1 MLDRLLTLRAVA
13 RLLAVTRA
21 TLREWLARGDFPPP
35 VILHDGVRRWRSSA
49 VTAWLAALSRP
60 RKVNLPP
67 LAEEILQVLT
77 EAEGRWMVGSEVA
90 AQIGGDADN
99 ASGHWIK
106 CVRLLREEGHIE
118 THNRRGMRLQPTTDG
133 LDIG

>member
-21 TLREWLARGDFPPP
+21 TLREWLARGDFPAP

-60 RKVNLPP
+60 RKANLPP

-77 EAEGRWMVGSEVA
+77 EAEGLWMVASEVA
-90 AQIGGDADN
+90 GQVGGDADS
-99 ASGHWIK
+99 ASGHWK
-106 CVRLLREEGHIE
+106 RMVRLLRDDGLIE
-118 THNRRGMRLQPTTDG
+118 THKRNGIRLVPSDEG
-133 LDIG
+133 HK